1 MDKIQALLKTLPKK
15 PGVYLMKNKDGE
27 VIYVGKAKIL
37 NNRVRQYFQN
47 NSNHPEKVKLM
58 VKQIDSFE
66 FIITNTEFE
75 ALVLECNLIKKIRPK
90 YNILL
95 KDGKHYPFIKVTVK
109 DPYPK
114 VLLTRKME
122 NDGNKYYGPYL
133 NSYLIME
140 TIDLAKKIF
149 GIYSCN
155 KKFPADFRKTRP
167 CLNYHIK
174 QCMGV
179 CRGNISSTEYHK
191 IIDEVCLFLEG
202 RHMELLEGFRK
213 EMIECSERLEFEKAA
228 KLRDRI
234 AAIEKIFERQKAI
247 GDIKKEQDII
257 ALTKS
262 EKEICIVVFF
272 VRNGKMLGRESFKMS
287 QTDGEEDIEIIS
299 EFLKQYYE
307 KKEQLPKEIILGYE
321 IDHLLKEYLCQLAG
335 RKVLF
340 TCPQKGEKKE
350 LLQMAEQNANN
361 QLFAAV
367 SKDELLMKVKDVLG
381 LTVVPRRIESYDI
394 SHSGGDETV
403 GMMVVFQDGKPKK
416 SEYRKFKMKTD
427 TNKNDYLA
435 LCEMIERRFLHR
447 EKDLREGVKN
457 GRFELLPDLILLD
470 GGKGQVS
477 GVKRTVEKLGL
488 NLNIFGLVKD
498 EKHRTRAVT
507 DEKDEIKIF
516 GACC

>member
-1 MDKIQALLKTLPKK
+1 
-15 PGVYLMKNKDGE
+15 
-27 VIYVGKAKIL
+27 
-37 NNRVRQYFQN
+37 
-47 NSNHPEKVKLM
+47 
-58 VKQIDSFE
+58 
-66 FIITNTEFE
+66 
-75 ALVLECNLIKKIRPK
+75 
-90 YNILL
+90 
-95 KDGKHYPFIKVTVK
+95 
-109 DPYPK
+109 
-114 VLLTRKME
+114 
-122 NDGNKYYGPYL
+122 
-133 NSYLIME
+133 
-140 TIDLAKKIF
+140 
-149 GIYSCN
+149 
-155 KKFPADFRKTRP
+155 
-167 CLNYHIK
+167 
-174 QCMGV
+174 
-179 CRGNISSTEYHK
+179 
-191 IIDEVCLFLEG
+191 
-202 RHMELLEGFRK
+202 
-213 EMIECSERLEFEKAA
+213 MIECSKRLEFEKAA

-507 DEKDEIKIF
+507 DEKDEIKIPIRSDLYKF
-516 GACC
+516 FFMIQEEVHKNAISYHRKRMSGKMTSSSLLEIKGIGASKTNALFQQFKTLERIKNASVEELAAVKGITRQNAEEIYRHYHKF